1 MAPEPLNSVSISS
14 IQMVPKR
21 PPFEWKSIAIFP
33 GEKQTEREAGCSLP
47 FRREFKYNWS
57 YVHTPSHDFVVR
69 WDTFICSFITNVLS
83 SLLQYSASDVSWD
96 ITAS

>member
-1 MAPEPLNSVSISS
+1 MAPKPLNSVSISS

-21 PPFEWKSIAIFP
+21 LPFEWKSIALFP

-47 FRREFKYNWS
+47 FRTEFKYNWR
-57 YVHTPSHDFVVR
+57 YIYTPSHDFVVR
-69 WDTFICSFITNVLS
+69 WDTFIGLFITNNLS

-96 ITAS
+96 IIAS